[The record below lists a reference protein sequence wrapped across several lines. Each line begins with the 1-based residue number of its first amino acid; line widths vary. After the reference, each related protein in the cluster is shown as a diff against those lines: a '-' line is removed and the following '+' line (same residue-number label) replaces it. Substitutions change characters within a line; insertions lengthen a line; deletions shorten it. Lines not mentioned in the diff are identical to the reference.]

1 MDFGLSE
8 EQRAIVETT
17 RAFVE
22 NELYPHETEVE
33 RTGHLRPELVAEIRQ
48 KAIAAGLYAA
58 NMPEEVGGAGLDT
71 VTWLLYEKELG
82 RANYAL
88 HWTCVARP
96 SNILLAGTD
105 EQKEKYLYPCIRGE
119 KSDCLAMT
127 EPGAGSDLRGMKA
140 SAVQDG
146 DDWVLNGTKHFI
158 SHADIADFAICFMA
172 SGEEDG
178 PRGKRRKITAF
189 FVDKGMPG
197 FTVRDGYRN
206 VSHRGYTNSVL
217 EFDNCRLPK
226 SQVLGEVHKGFEVA
240 NSWLGATRLQV
251 GATCLGRAE
260 RALSHAIDYAAQ
272 REQFG
277 QRIGKFQ
284 GVSFKLADMATEL
297 KAAEL
302 MVLEAGWKYDQGTVT
317 DQDMAMAKLK
327 ATEMLAFVA
336 DEAIQIHGGMG
347 LMDDLPLERIWRD
360 ARVERIWEGTSEI
373 QRHIISRA
381 LLRAVGG

>member
-1 MDFGLSE
+1 MHFGLTE
-8 EQRAIVETT
+8 EQQLIVDTT
-17 RAFVE
+17 RSFVE
-22 NELYPHETEVE
+22 KELYPHEQEVE
-33 RTGHLRPELVAEIRQ
+33 RTGHLRMDLIKELQA

-58 NMPEEVGGAGLDT
+58 NMPAEVGGAGLDT
-71 VTWLLYEKELG
+71 LTWLLYEKELG
-82 RANYAL
+82 KANYAL

-96 SNILLAGTD
+96 SNILLAGTP
-105 EQKEKYLYPCIRGE
+105 EQRERYLFPCIRGE
-119 KSDCLAMT
+119 TWDCLAMT

-140 SAVQDG
+140 TATQDG

-158 SHADIADFAICFMA
+158 SHADIAGFAIVFMA
-172 SGEEDG
+172 SGEEDS
-178 PRGKRRKITAF
+178 PRGKRKKITAF
-189 FVDKGMPG
+189 FVDKGTKG

-206 VSHRGYTNSVL
+206 VSHRGYTNSIL
-217 EFDNCRLPK
+217 EFDDCRLPK
-226 SQVLGEVHKGFEVA
+226 EQVLGEVHKGFEVA

-251 GATCLGRAE
+251 ASTCLGRAE
-260 RALSHAIDYAAQ
+260 RALATAIAYAAQ

-277 QRIGKFQ
+277 QQIGKFQ
-284 GVSFKLADMATEL
+284 GISFKLADMATEL

-302 MVLEAGWKYDQGTVT
+302 LTREAGWKYDAGTVT
-317 DQDMAMAKLK
+317 DEDMAMAKLK
-327 ATEMLAFVA
+327 ATEVLAYIA